1 MNFDKRPHPEKM
13 TKFFNK
19 FKKSFFFFFWGAIFQ
34 IFGAKIFFKKIQKIF
49 FFFFFFGGPFS
60 SFLEQKLFFKK
71 SGSDTYIF
79 IQVSNTMPNLQKTRN
94 SITTNVWTDGRMDK
108 RTDRSY
114 FIGSFRLKQLK
125 QQRCIMRNA

>member
-19 FKKSFFFFFWGAIFQ
+19 FKKSFFFFF
-34 IFGAKIFFKKIQKIF
+34 
-49 FFFFFFGGPFS
+49 FGGPFF
-60 SFLEQKLFFKK
+60 SFLEQKFFFKK

-79 IQVSNTMPNLQKTRN
+79 IWVSNTMPNIQKTRN